1 MTMSFNRHI
10 VFHLAVMLL
19 LPLFA
24 SCYNYYAEES
34 QVIADSTLVDNTYLE
49 FTVSI
54 NNGNVAGTRA
64 PIGGEIGDGRETGFE
79 RENIV
84 SGITVI
90 FYQDDSGI
98 NTASTTTKIDYVK
111 YYPVAFVSRES
122 SGGSEDIEAKYTTGE
137 QRFPKDNLDISKKYH
152 IIVVANANLT
162 GEVEKGNLLSDVR
175 KKTRSKL
182 YDGTGIGVN
191 ATNFVMSSEKD
202 YELNFPGT
210 SPAISGVNPVKQVYN
225 FDNIII
231 ERLAARIDFS
241 TKYSTLDK
249 VNYDATNYDRAG
261 YVYRVWNAADEA
273 ANTAPS
279 NAEDANRDHFVVV
292 SITPFNVSDGN
303 TYLIKRIA
311 DDGKTPSDASNVTS
325 TFAKRTAAAYVPRYL
340 DGETTTSWVLDSYSS
355 AAKNAEAYP
364 SHIKG
369 TLDAYK
375 TQTSLASSPYNLEL
389 KKAWHDVASNYFDL
403 DGNETFIVSYPKEN
417 TVDSDSPLYYYATGV
432 AIEGIYYTKGT
443 TTGGTPKVYYGFL
456 RHQGESDAAY
466 DAFKLEGKDAAETT
480 SLITAAKAMKCNSS
494 KAMNFSVVRNNI
506 YRISIDRITE
516 QGTLEL
522 KIKVKK
528 WDPYIHEY
536 IYM

>member
-1 MTMSFNRHI
+1 MIIRRLKIIFIAMTCLAMMSACRDFESDRLVEQSVGDCYINI
-10 VFHLAVMLL
+10 AIAV
-19 LPLFA
+19 
-24 SCYNYYAEES
+24 SGG
-34 QVIADSTLVDNTYLE
+34 TTH
-49 FTVSI
+49 
-54 NNGNVAGTRA
+54 TRA
-64 PIGGEIGDGRETGFE
+64 DEPKGGENGDGREAGFE
-79 RENIV
+79 RENTV
-84 SGITVI
+84 TGITLI
-90 FYQDDSGI
+90 LYQDAAGI
-98 NTASTTTKIDYVK
+98 NTTDD
-111 YYPVAFVSRES
+111 PVVLKLVRYFPVTERAT
-122 SGGSEDIEAKYTTGE
+122 GTDPIEVTYTTGV
-137 QRFPKDNLDISKKYH
+137 QPLGANILNFGATYH
-152 IIVVANANLT
+152 AIVIANAPEVAATLT
-162 GEVEKGNLLSDVR
+162 EGTSTLDDL
-175 KKTRSKL
+175 RSKTL
-182 YDGTGIGVN
+182 STIYAGDPIRS
-191 ATNFVMSSEKD
+191 ADDCTNFAMSSEED
-202 YELNFPGT
+202 NTIDFGSVTATNLDGT
-210 SPAISGVNPVKQVYN
+210 THVKGQDRL
-225 FDNIII
+225 FDLTEQPLQI
-231 ERLAARIDFS
+231 ERMAARIDFS
-241 TKYSTLDK
+241 TKYSTEDK
-249 VNYDATNYDRAG
+249 VNYDATKYDRAG

-273 ANTAPS
+273 VNTAPS

-303 TYLIKRIA
+303 TCLIKRIA

-325 TFAKRTAAAYVPRYL
+325 TFAKRTTAYVPRYL
-340 DGETTTSWVLDSYSS
+340 DDETATSWVLDSYSS

-389 KKAWHDVASNYFDL
+389 KEEWHDVSSNYFDL

-480 SLITAAKAMKCNSS
+480 SLITAAKAMKCNAS
-494 KAMNFSVVRNNI
+494 KAMNFGVVRNNI

>member
-1 MTMSFNRHI
+1 MTCLAMMSACRDFESDRLVEQSVGDCYINI
-10 VFHLAVMLL
+10 AIAV
-19 LPLFA
+19 
-24 SCYNYYAEES
+24 SGG
-34 QVIADSTLVDNTYLE
+34 NTH
-49 FTVSI
+49 
-54 NNGNVAGTRA
+54 TRA
-64 PIGGEIGDGRETGFE
+64 DEPKGGEDGDGREAGFE
-79 RENIV
+79 RENTV
-84 SGITVI
+84 TGITLI
-90 FYQDDSGI
+90 LYQDDAGI
-98 NTASTTTKIDYVK
+98 NTTAAPVPVLKLVRYFPVTLGHRETPNTEYATKTD
-111 YYPVAFVSRES
+111 
-122 SGGSEDIEAKYTTGE
+122 EAYYTTGV
-137 QRFPKDNLDISKKYH
+137 QPLGANILNFGATYH
-152 IIVVANANLT
+152 AIVIANAPEVAASLT
-162 GEVEKGNLLSDVR
+162 EGVSTLSDVR
-175 KKTRSKL
+175 KFPLSTIYAGDPTKPAS
-182 YDGTGIGVN
+182 DC
-191 ATNFVMSSEKD
+191 TNFAMSSE
-202 YELNFPGT
+202 
-210 SPAISGVNPVKQVYN
+210 Q
-225 FDNIII
+225 DNIINFGSVTATNLDGTPHSKGQDRLFDLTGQTLVI
-231 ERLAARIDFS
+231 ERMAARIDFS
-241 TKYSTLDK
+241 TKYSTGDK
-249 VNYDATNYDRAG
+249 VKYDETTYNRAG

-303 TYLIKRIA
+303 TYPIKRIA

-355 AAKNAEAYP
+355 AAKKAEAYP

-369 TLDAYK
+369 RLDAYK

-389 KKAWHDVASNYFDL
+389 KKEWHDVASNYFDL

-443 TTGGTPKVYYGFL
+443 TTVGTPKVYYGFL

-480 SLITAAKAMKCNSS
+480 SLITAAKAMKCNAS
-494 KAMNFSVVRNNI
+494 KAMNFGVVRNNI

>member
-24 SCYNYYAEES
+24 SCYNYDAEES

-64 PIGGEIGDGRETGFE
+64 PIGGENGDGRETGFE

-111 YYPVAFVSRES
+111 YYPVALVSRES
-122 SGGSEDIEAKYTTGE
+122 SGGSAAIEAKYTTGE
-137 QRFPKDNLDISKKYH
+137 QRFPKDNLDIGKKYH

-162 GEVEKGNLLSDVR
+162 GEIEKGNLLSDVR

-202 YELNFPGT
+202 YELDFPGT

-231 ERLAARIDFS
+231 ERMAARIDFWTEYAGD
-241 TKYSTLDK
+241 TKPLYVPKTSAAYDVDGYEYK
-249 VNYDATNYDRAG
+249 VFKNATETNPTS
-261 YVYRVWNAADEA
+261 ADMFKLVA
-273 ANTAPS
+273 
-279 NAEDANRDHFVVV
+279 VV
-292 SITPFNVSDGN
+292 PFNVSVGN
-303 TYLIKRIA
+303 EFYLKQLSVNA
-311 DDGKTPSDASNVTS
+311 NYASRTS
-325 TFAKRTAAAYVPRYL
+325 EVYKWL
-340 DGETTTSWVLDSYSS
+340 DGETKVNWVIDAYSS
-355 AAKNAEAYP
+355 LAKTAAAHPDFFNSNTLTAVKDYASDNANWINMSSIQTDKYTLSEFDNIIVGYP
-364 SHIKG
+364 TEN
-369 TLDAYK
+369 TLDD
-375 TQTSLASSPYNLEL
+375 N
-389 KKAWHDVASNYFDL
+389 
-403 DGNETFIVSYPKEN
+403 
-417 TVDSDSPLYYYATGV
+417 SPLYYYATGL
-432 AIEGIYYTKGT
+432 AILGYYYPNSDKTKE
-443 TTGGTPKVYYGFL
+443 PVKYVYFGYL
-456 RHQGESDAAY
+456 RHQEETDGSKSFPAIEKSD
-466 DAFKLEGKDAAETT
+466 LNTT
-480 SLITAAKAMKCNSS
+480 ATISSLSGP
-494 KAMNFSVVRNNI
+494 AMNFGVVRNNI
-506 YRISIDRITE
+506 YRISINRI
-516 QGTLEL
+516 LEKGSMEL
-522 KIKVKK
+522 SIKVKK